1 MIPPLFTNNKL
12 QLNFKSKANHFNKFF
27 ADKCISIQNNSV
39 IPNFTECESINRLTS
54 IVFNDKNIL
63 NILRAFDVNKAHGH
77 DDILIRM
84 IKLCDK
90 SIIPGI
96 WLIYK
101 NWIKTKIFPNIW
113 NKSNSVLVHKKS
125 DKQTVDNY
133 RPVSHLP
140 VFGKI
145 LERLIFNLLFEYVY
159 ENNLLNENQSGFRPS
174 DSCEYQL
181 LSIVHDIY
189 AFFDCNQPRGVRDV
203 ILDISRTC
211 DRVWH
216 EGLIYKVKGIGVGGL
231 PLKLIQSF
239 LSHRFQTVDFVGQ
252 SSTWI
257 PVTAGVTQG
266 CIL

>member
-27 ADKCISIQNNSV
+27 ADKCIPIQNNSV

-54 IVFNDKNIL
+54 IVFNDENIL
-63 NILRAFDVNKAHGH
+63 NILRALDVNKAHGH

-90 SIIPGI
+90 SIIPAI
-96 WLIYK
+96 SLIYK
-101 NWIKTKIFPNIW
+101 NWIKTKLFPNIW
-113 NKSNSVLVHKKS
+113 NKSNIVLVHKKG
-125 DKQTVDNY
+125 DKQIVDNY
-133 RPVSHLP
+133 GPVSHLP

-159 ENNLLNENQSGFRPS
+159 ENNLLNQNQSGFRLS

-181 LSIVHDIY
+181 LSIVYDIY
-189 AFFDCNQPRGVRDV
+189 AFFDCNQPRGVGDV

-211 DRVWH
+211 DRVCDMRD
-216 EGLIYKVKGIGVGGL
+216 
-231 PLKLIQSF
+231 
-239 LSHRFQTVDFVGQ
+239 LS
-252 SSTWI
+252 I
-257 PVTAGVTQG
+257 K
-266 CIL
+266 